1 MKDKECKCRDLLKGS
16 QAILAYS
23 RDCLIRYLESCSFT
37 KVKLLTTTVQTI
49 VAIYGWSRSDNMHS
63 SPLDNWKI
71 ALISELSSYWSGM

>member
-37 KVKLLTTTVQTI
+37 KVKLLTTTIQTI
-49 VAIYGWSRSDNMHS
+49 VAIYG
-63 SPLDNWKI
+63 
-71 ALISELSSYWSGM
+71 